1 MTRPARPDALPTV
14 SVVIAARARPRP
26 LAACLRAV
34 RAQSRP
40 PLRVAVVESGAP
52 DPAIA
57 AVAAEAGA
65 AYLHEPEG
73 GESRARNLGARSV
86 PGEVVAFT
94 DDDALPEPGWL
105 AALAAEF
112 RRPEVA
118 AAAGR
123 VVPPPGPLDEEAR
136 RIAGWLGLASSGG
149 ERPLRIGAG
158 DPHWFEIA
166 NFGGIGIGPNMAFRR
181 SVFDEWG
188 GFDTRLGTGTPL
200 RGGAEPY
207 AFFTLLKRGHAVT
220 YTPAAR
226 VAHPHPLPSLE
237 VLRERQ
243 RHAFAAATAYIAFLA
258 LAEPAHRRDAL
269 RYLAEGMAGRGRVW
283 RDAPATPS
291 PSPPPRH
298 VRLRE
303 YLRGV
308 AIGIRAGSAAPDGTL
323 AS

>member
-1 MTRPARPDALPTV
+1 MTRPAPRVALPTA
-14 SVVIAARARPRP
+14 SVVIAARARPRA

-34 RAQSRP
+34 QAQSHA
-40 PLRVAVVESGAP
+40 PLRVAVVECGAP
-52 DPAIA
+52 DPGIA
-57 AVAAEAGA
+57 AVVAEAGA

-123 VVPPPGPLDEEAR
+123 VVPPSGAYEEEAR
-136 RIAGWLGLASSGG
+136 RLAAGLGLAASGG
-149 ERPLRIGAG
+149 ERPLRVCAG

-181 SVFDEWG
+181 SVFDEWE

-207 AFFTLLKRGHAVT
+207 AFFTLLKRGHAVA
-220 YTPAAR
+220 YTPDAR
-226 VAHPHPLPSLE
+226 VAHPHPLPALE
-237 VLRERQ
+237 ALRERQ
-243 RHAFAAATAYIAFLA
+243 RHAFAAATGYVAFLTV
-258 LAEPAHRRDAL
+258 AEPAHRRDAL
-269 RYLAEGMAGRGRVW
+269 RYLAEGMAGRRRVW
-283 RDAPATPS
+283 RDAPAAPA
-291 PSPPPRH
+291 PAPPPLH

-308 AIGIRAGSAAPDGTL
+308 AIGIRLGSASPEGTT